1 MHMNF
6 ILKSLAEARR
16 ALPKGNSNWYEEGSL
31 LLACLLCELVSLTPS
46 SSTCTSLVSY
56 FNIRE

>member
-16 ALPKGNSNWYEEGSL
+16 TLLEGNSDWREEGSL

-46 SSTCTSLVSY
+46 SSACTSLVSN
-56 FNIRE
+56 FNI